1 MRGYIARQLL
11 EQRRRA
17 LAAIGRDRAIIF
29 GAGDGG
35 ERTIRAMLFDSDSP
49 YVPVAFLDDDPRKRN
64 LTIRGIRV
72 LGDRGDL
79 PGSPSSFGAKVLIM
93 AVPTGDGALVRQL
106 SREAEKAEL
115 DVRVVP
121 SVRELLGGEVSVGD
135 LREPTEADLLGR
147 HKVETDLQSVSDY
160 IRGRTVVVTGA
171 GGSIGSELCRQLSAF
186 SPGRLVMIDRDES
199 GLHGVQLSLEGRALL
214 DSDSLILIDIRDRT
228 RVARLFAEIKPDVVF
243 HAAALKHLPLL
254 EAHPSEA
261 LKSNIWGTLS
271 VLDAAAGA
279 GVSHF
284 VNISTDKAANA
295 ANVLGY
301 SKRIAEGLT
310 SSFGQRYTG
319 RYLSVRFG
327 NVLGSRGSVLT
338 AFRAQLDRGGPLTVT
353 HPEVTRYFMTIE
365 EAVQLVIQ
373 AGAIGGDGHAM
384 VLDMGEPVQIYDVA
398 RQLAS
403 ARGDRHPDRVHRPSA
418 RREAPRGSVLL
429 GGDPDPQRARTYP
442 VRRGAAARPG
452 SGARSRPDRH
462 PRRGD
467 RDPDYARRRHRR
479 RPRRS
484 RRRRWISMAE
494 FTVDDHTPPT
504 RGQPRRPL
512 TDGPDSGSGQD
523 LGTVSGHRN
532 GVFEMGGSTAVD
544 GDDRPTVVEHL
555 GLGVLGG
562 NHRLDGDDQA
572 VLDPVPATTGG
583 PKVRHLRRL
592 VHRRTDPVA
601 DVLLHDREPAG
612 DRDRP
617 RPRRRHRPA
626 SGRSGPRR
634 SRGPTTP
641 VTSIKRVPRSSSTSP
656 TGTVIAASACQP
668 SMMAP
673 QSSEMMSPSSSTVAS
688 SGMPWTTTEF
698 GEVQITAGKPW

>member
-1 MRGYIARQLL
+1 MSVSGVLRAPVEKIRTSKRLARMSADCLIWIVALYLASLLRLDFNVSRVQSFRLALLFIPAVALQIATGWWTGLYRGWWINGSFEEVAALARATVISTLGLAAIDLLAPGDPRPAPISAVIGAGIIAFVGMGGARYVARQLL

-17 LAAIGRDRAIIF
+17 LTHDRERAIIF

-35 ERTIRAMLFDSDSP
+35 ERTIRAMLFDDDSP
-49 YVPVAFLDDDPRKRN
+49 YVPVALIDDDPRKRN

-79 PGSPSSFGAKVLIM
+79 ERIADQFGAKVVIM

-106 SREAEKAEL
+106 SREAAKAGL
-115 DVRVVP
+115 TVKVVP

-214 DSDSLILIDIRDRT
+214 DSDSLVLLDIRDRV
-228 RVARLFAEIKPDVVF
+228 RVARLFGEIKPDVVF

-254 EAHPSEA
+254 QAHPSEA
-261 LKSNIWGTLS
+261 LKSNVWGTLS

-295 ANVLGY
+295 ASVLGY
-301 SKRIAEGLT
+301 SKRIAEALT
-310 SSFGQRYTG
+310 SSFGQRHTG

-373 AGAIGGDGHAM
+373 AGAIGGDGHAL
-384 VLDMGEPVQIYDVA
+384 VLDMGEPVKIYDVA

-403 ARGDRHPDRVHRPSA
+403 ARNADIAIEFTGLRPGEKLHEDLFCASENPTRSAHELIRYVDVPTLEPDRV
-418 RREAPRGSVLL
+418 
-429 GGDPDPQRARTYP
+429 
-442 VRRGAAARPG
+442 
-452 SGARSRPDRH
+452 
-462 PRRGD
+462 
-467 RDPDYARRRHRR
+467 RD
-479 RPRRS
+479 
-484 RRRRWISMAE
+484 
-494 FTVDDHTPPT
+494 
-504 RGQPRRPL
+504 
-512 TDGPDSGSGQD
+512 
-523 LGTVSGHRN
+523 
-532 GVFEMGGSTAVD
+532 
-544 GDDRPTVVEHL
+544 
-555 GLGVLGG
+555 
-562 NHRLDGDDQA
+562 LD
-572 VLDPVPATTGG
+572 
-583 PKVRHLRRL
+583 
-592 VHRRTDPVA
+592 
-601 DVLLHDREPAG
+601 
-612 DRDRP
+612 
-617 RPRRRHRPA
+617 
-626 SGRSGPRR
+626 
-634 SRGPTTP
+634 
-641 VTSIKRVPRSSSTSP
+641 P
-656 TGTVIAASACQP
+656 TGTHAEVLEILTTLVDDIDARTQLAPIEELTVDLTSAELEGKAA
-668 SMMAP
+668 
-673 QSSEMMSPSSSTVAS
+673 
-688 SGMPWTTTEF
+688 GR
-698 GEVQITAGKPW
+698 

>member
-1 MRGYIARQLL
+1 MEKIRTSKRLARMSADCLIWIVALYLASLLRLDFNVSRVQSFRLALLFIPAVALQIATGWWTGLYRGWWINGSFEEVAALARATVISTLGLAAIDLLAPGDPRPAPISAVIGAGIIAFVGMGGARYVARQLL

-17 LAAIGRDRAIIF
+17 LAHDRERAIIF

-35 ERTIRAMLFDSDSP
+35 ERTIRAMLFDDDSP
-49 YVPVAFLDDDPRKRN
+49 YVPVALIDDDPRKRN

-79 PGSPSSFGAKVLIM
+79 ERIADQFGAKVVIM

-106 SREAEKAEL
+106 SREAAKAGL
-115 DVRVVP
+115 TVKVVP

-171 GGSIGSELCRQLSAF
+171 GGSIGSELCRQLSTF

-214 DSDSLILIDIRDRT
+214 DSDSLVLLDIRDRV
-228 RVARLFAEIKPDVVF
+228 RVARLFGEIKPDVVF

-254 EAHPSEA
+254 QAHPSEA
-261 LKSNIWGTLS
+261 LKSNVWGTLS

-295 ANVLGY
+295 ASVLGY
-301 SKRIAEGLT
+301 SKRIAEALT
-310 SSFGQRYTG
+310 SSFGQRHTG

-373 AGAIGGDGHAM
+373 AGAIGGDGHAL
-384 VLDMGEPVQIYDVA
+384 VLDMGEPVKIYDVA

-403 ARGDRHPDRVHRPSA
+403 ARNADIAIEFTGLRPGEKLHEDLFCASENPTRSAHELIRYVDVPTLEPDRV
-418 RREAPRGSVLL
+418 
-429 GGDPDPQRARTYP
+429 
-442 VRRGAAARPG
+442 
-452 SGARSRPDRH
+452 
-462 PRRGD
+462 
-467 RDPDYARRRHRR
+467 RD
-479 RPRRS
+479 
-484 RRRRWISMAE
+484 
-494 FTVDDHTPPT
+494 
-504 RGQPRRPL
+504 
-512 TDGPDSGSGQD
+512 
-523 LGTVSGHRN
+523 
-532 GVFEMGGSTAVD
+532 
-544 GDDRPTVVEHL
+544 
-555 GLGVLGG
+555 
-562 NHRLDGDDQA
+562 LD
-572 VLDPVPATTGG
+572 
-583 PKVRHLRRL
+583 
-592 VHRRTDPVA
+592 
-601 DVLLHDREPAG
+601 
-612 DRDRP
+612 
-617 RPRRRHRPA
+617 
-626 SGRSGPRR
+626 
-634 SRGPTTP
+634 
-641 VTSIKRVPRSSSTSP
+641 P
-656 TGTVIAASACQP
+656 TGTHAEVLEILTTLVDDIDARTQLAPIEELTVDLTSAELEGKAA
-668 SMMAP
+668 
-673 QSSEMMSPSSSTVAS
+673 
-688 SGMPWTTTEF
+688 GR
-698 GEVQITAGKPW
+698 

>member
-1 MRGYIARQLL
+1 MSVSGVLRAPVEKIRTSKRLARMSADCLIWIVALYLASLLRLDFNVGRVQSFRLALLVLPAIVLQIATGWWTGLYRGWWINGSFEEVAALARATVISTLGLAAIDMLAPGDLRLAPISAVVGAGIIAFVGMGGARYVARQLL

-17 LAAIGRDRAIIF
+17 LAHDRERAIIF

-35 ERTIRAMLFDSDSP
+35 ERTIRAMLFDDDSP
-49 YVPVAFLDDDPRKRN
+49 YVPVALIDDDPRKRN

-72 LGDRGDL
+72 LGDRRDL
-79 PGSPSSFGAKVLIM
+79 SRIAEQVGAKVVIM

-106 SREAEKAEL
+106 TREAAKADL
-115 DVRVVP
+115 TVKVVP

-186 SPGRLVMIDRDES
+186 SPGKLVMIDRDES

-214 DSDSLILIDIRDRT
+214 DSDSLILLDIRDRT

-254 EAHPSEA
+254 QAHPSEA
-261 LKSNIWGTLS
+261 LKSNVWGTLS

-295 ANVLGY
+295 ASVLGY

-310 SSFGQRYTG
+310 SSFGQRHAG

-338 AFRAQLDRGGPLTVT
+338 TFRAQLDQGGPLTVT

-384 VLDMGEPVQIYDVA
+384 VLDMGEPVKIYDVA
-398 RQLAS
+398 RQLAN
-403 ARGDRHPDRVHRPSA
+403 ARNADIAIEFTG
-418 RREAPRGSVLL
+418 L
-429 GGDPDPQRARTYP
+429 
-442 VRRGAAARPG
+442 RPG
-452 SGARSRPDRH
+452 EKLHEDLFCA
-462 PRRGD
+462 
-467 RDPDYARRRHRR
+467 
-479 RPRRS
+479 
-484 RRRRWISMAE
+484 AE
-494 FTVDDHTPPT
+494 TPT
-504 RGQPRRPL
+504 RSAHELIRYVDVPSL
-512 TDGPDSGSGQD
+512 EPDQVRD
-523 LGTVSGHRN
+523 L
-532 GVFEMGGSTAVD
+532 D
-544 GDDRPTVVEHL
+544 
-555 GLGVLGG
+555 
-562 NHRLDGDDQA
+562 
-572 VLDPVPATTGG
+572 
-583 PKVRHLRRL
+583 
-592 VHRRTDPVA
+592 
-601 DVLLHDREPAG
+601 
-612 DRDRP
+612 
-617 RPRRRHRPA
+617 
-626 SGRSGPRR
+626 
-634 SRGPTTP
+634 
-641 VTSIKRVPRSSSTSP
+641 P
-656 TGTVIAASACQP
+656 TGTHAEVIAILTGLVDDIDARTERVV
-668 SMMAP
+668 AP
-673 QSSEMMSPSSSTVAS
+673 E
-688 SGMPWTTTEF
+688 
-698 GEVQITAGKPW
+698 ITIELTRTAALEDNAAGI

>member
-1 MRGYIARQLL
+1 MSVSGVLRAPVEKIRTSKRLARMSADCLIWIVALYLASLLRLDFNVSRVQSFRLALLFIPAIALQIVTGWWTGLYRGWWINGSFEEVAALARATVISTLGLAAIDLLAPGDPRPAPISAVIGAGIIAFVGMGGARYVARQLL

-17 LAAIGRDRAIIF
+17 LTHDRERAIIF

-35 ERTIRAMLFDSDSP
+35 ERTIRAMLFDDDSP
-49 YVPVAFLDDDPRKRN
+49 YVPVALIDDDPRKRN

-79 PGSPSSFGAKVLIM
+79 ERIADQFGAKVLIM

-106 SREAEKAEL
+106 SREAAKADL
-115 DVRVVP
+115 TVKVVP

-186 SPGRLVMIDRDES
+186 SPGRLVMVDRDES

-214 DSDSLILIDIRDRT
+214 DSDSLVLLDIRDRV
-228 RVARLFAEIKPDVVF
+228 RVARLFGEIKPDVVF

-254 EAHPSEA
+254 QAHPSEA
-261 LKSNIWGTLS
+261 LKSNVWGTLS
-271 VLDAAAGA
+271 VLDAAASA

-295 ANVLGY
+295 ASVLGY

-310 SSFGQRYTG
+310 SSFGQRHTG

-373 AGAIGGDGHAM
+373 AGAIGGDGHAL
-384 VLDMGEPVQIYDVA
+384 VLDMGEPVKIYDVA

-403 ARGDRHPDRVHRPSA
+403 ARNADIAIEFTGLRPGEKLHEDLFCASENPTRSAHELIRYVDVPTLEPDRV
-418 RREAPRGSVLL
+418 
-429 GGDPDPQRARTYP
+429 
-442 VRRGAAARPG
+442 
-452 SGARSRPDRH
+452 
-462 PRRGD
+462 
-467 RDPDYARRRHRR
+467 RD
-479 RPRRS
+479 
-484 RRRRWISMAE
+484 
-494 FTVDDHTPPT
+494 
-504 RGQPRRPL
+504 
-512 TDGPDSGSGQD
+512 
-523 LGTVSGHRN
+523 
-532 GVFEMGGSTAVD
+532 
-544 GDDRPTVVEHL
+544 
-555 GLGVLGG
+555 
-562 NHRLDGDDQA
+562 LD
-572 VLDPVPATTGG
+572 
-583 PKVRHLRRL
+583 
-592 VHRRTDPVA
+592 
-601 DVLLHDREPAG
+601 
-612 DRDRP
+612 
-617 RPRRRHRPA
+617 
-626 SGRSGPRR
+626 
-634 SRGPTTP
+634 
-641 VTSIKRVPRSSSTSP
+641 P
-656 TGTVIAASACQP
+656 TGTHAEVLEILITLVDDIDARTQLAPIEELTVDLTSAELEDNAA
-668 SMMAP
+668 
-673 QSSEMMSPSSSTVAS
+673 
-688 SGMPWTTTEF
+688 GL
-698 GEVQITAGKPW
+698 